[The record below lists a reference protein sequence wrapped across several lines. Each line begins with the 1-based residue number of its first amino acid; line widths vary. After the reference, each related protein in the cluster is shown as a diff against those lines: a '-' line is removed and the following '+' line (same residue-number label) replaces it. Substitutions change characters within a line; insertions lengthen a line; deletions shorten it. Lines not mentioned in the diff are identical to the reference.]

1 MPVDL
6 SHASK
11 VLDRFVV
18 RPGSRFRL
26 KDHDPG
32 WRGEGDLAEL
42 SVKELKANGRAF
54 LERNVVALSRAQE
67 LLWANGT
74 YGVLIVLQAM
84 DAAGKDGLIKHVMR
98 GINPQGCM
106 VTSFK
111 QPSAEELAHSYLW
124 RISKA
129 LPRRGQIAIFNR
141 SHYEDVIAVRVN
153 PHWLERASLPPSVLD
168 RMPPRRSFWKRRFD
182 EINAFEE
189 HLVRNGTVVL
199 KFFLHLSRAEQRRR
213 FLERI
218 EDPAKNWKFS
228 ASDLAERA
236 HWDTYQEIYEETI
249 AATSSAGAPWH
260 VLPADHKWVARSIA
274 SAIIT
279 RAIEALGL
287 APPQVGD
294 ADRAHLAQARA
305 ALLAEE

>member
-1 MPVDL
+1 MPVDSADL
-6 SHASK
+6 AR

-18 RPGSRFRL
+18 RPESRFRL

-32 WRGEGDLAEL
+32 WRGEGEIAEL
-42 SVKELKANGRAF
+42 SDKEIKARGREF
-54 LERNVVALSRAQE
+54 LDRNIVALSRAQE

-98 GINPQGCM
+98 GINPQGCV

-111 QPSAEELAHSYLW
+111 QPSGEELAHSYLW

-129 LPRRGQIAIFNR
+129 TPRRGQIAIFNR

-168 RMPPRRSFWKRRFD
+168 RMPPKPRFWRRRFE
-182 EINAFEE
+182 EIVAFEE
-189 HLVRNGTVVL
+189 HLVRNGTLVL
-199 KFFLHLSRAEQRRR
+199 KFFLHLSREEQRRR

-218 EDPAKNWKFS
+218 DDPAKNWKFS
-228 ASDLAERA
+228 PSDLTERA

-249 AATSSAGAPWH
+249 AATSTPSAPWH
-260 VLPADHKWVARSIA
+260 VLPADHKWVARSLA
-274 SAIIT
+274 SAIVT
-279 RAIEALGL
+279 RSIESLGL
-287 APPQVGD
+287 EAPRVGE
-294 ADRAHLAQARA
+294 AERAQLEHARA
-305 ALLAEE
+305 ALLAEG